1 SEIGRMET
9 TIRHILDS
17 THIQVRH
24 SAIDL
29 NDIIRDVLG
38 LVAPMLG
45 TQRVCVKMDL
55 LPGLPLIAGDRNMI
69 RGMVLNLITNAC
81 QAMPNGG
88 ELTVETLESEDRP
101 VTGFVALTGALSSAR
116 PAVRFIVR
124 DTGHGIP
131 SDRLQR
137 IFEPFF
143 TTRRGEG
150 GTGLG
155 LMICR
160 RAVSSSGGR
169 FVVQSVPECGT
180 TFTIDLPLSKDSF
193 RGANHA

>member
-1 SEIGRMET
+1 MAT

-17 THIQVRH
+17 THIRVRH
-24 SAIDL
+24 SAVDL
-29 NDIIRDVLG
+29 NEIIRDVVG

-45 TQRVCVKMDL
+45 TQRVGLKMDL
-55 LPGLPLIAGDRNMI
+55 LPGPAGCRRPQYAPWD
-69 RGMVLNLITNAC
+69 GDELITNAR
-81 QAMPNGG
+81 QAMPDGG
-88 ELTVETLESEDRP
+88 ELTVETRESDNRP
-101 VTGFVALTGALSSAR
+101 VAGFVALAGTRSALSR
-116 PAVRFIVR
+116 GVRLIVR

-131 SDRLQR
+131 PEQLQR

-143 TTRRGEG
+143 TTRRAEG

-169 FVVQSVPECGT
+169 PGGSEPACVRDG
-180 TFTIDLPLSKDSF
+180 LH
-193 RGANHA
+193 N